1 MQSHRLNP
9 EASTEY
15 RWQAMVEKSSKLYF
29 GMDVHKESL
38 GQPPPE
44 FTVGAGLGG
53 RKPGRRGE
61 QRRVEDL

>member
-1 MQSHRLNP
+1 
-9 EASTEY
+9 
-15 RWQAMVEKSSKLYF
+15 MVEKSSKLYF

-61 QRRVEDL
+61 QRLVEDL